1 MNRPL
6 WTSEDAAQATG
17 GTATMPFGAS
27 GISIDTR
34 SLQRGDLFIAL
45 RGPNHDGHDYVSDA
59 FARRAAA
66 AMVEHAPTDLP
77 AAGPLIEVGDTREG
91 LYALARAARRRSRA
105 RIAAVTGSVGKTG
118 TKETLGAILAAQAP
132 TALSLG
138 NLNNDI
144 GVPLS
149 LARMPEDST
158 YGVFEIGMNH
168 AGEIEPLSRLV
179 QPEVAVITTVAAVHL
194 ENFDSTFGIADA
206 KAEIFAG
213 MSGGVAVLNRDNPY
227 FPLLVAA
234 AQAAGVER
242 VISFGAHPEALARL
256 VDCEAEA
263 GGSTVWAQIEG
274 RDLRYRVSVPG
285 RHWVINSLAVLGAV
299 VALGAD
305 LEAATAVLATIE
317 APAGR
322 GRRITVEIPGGTI
335 DLIDESY
342 NASPTSMRAA
352 IETLSA
358 IGPNRSGRRIVVF
371 GDMLELG
378 ESSAALH
385 LSLAEPILHGGV
397 DMVFTCGSASAA
409 LQDALPKRLRGGHA
423 ATAAELAPLV
433 CAVLEPGDL
442 VMVKGS
448 RGLRTDLVVDAI
460 LSLGGRP
467 RAAANGH

>member
-1 MNRPL
+1 MKRPL

-17 GTATMPFGAS
+17 GTATMPFVADGV
-27 GISIDTR
+27 SIDTR

-45 RGPNHDGHDYVSDA
+45 RGPNHDGHDHVSDA
-59 FARRAAA
+59 FARRAAG
-66 AMVEHAPTDLP
+66 AMVEHAPTELP
-77 AAGPLIEVGDTREG
+77 AAGPLIEVGDTREA
-91 LYALARAARRRSRA
+91 LHALARAARRRSRA

-118 TKETLGAILAAQAP
+118 TKETLGAVLAAQAS
-132 TALSLG
+132 TAVSLG

-149 LARMPEDST
+149 LARMPADAT

-179 QPEVAVITTVAAVHL
+179 RPDVAIITTVAAVHL
-194 ENFDSTFGIADA
+194 EHFESTFDIADA

-213 MSGGVAVLNRDNPY
+213 MSGGAAVLNRDNPY
-227 FPLLVAA
+227 FPLLVSA
-234 AQAAGVER
+234 AQAAGVAR

-256 VDCEAEA
+256 MDCEADA
-263 GGSTVWAQIEG
+263 GGSTVWARIEG

-285 RHWVINSLAVLGAV
+285 RHWMINSLAVLAAV
-299 VALGAD
+299 VGLGAD
-305 LEAATAVLATIE
+305 LEAAAAVLATIE

-322 GRRITVEIPGGTI
+322 GRRIVVEIPGGTV

-342 NASPTSMRAA
+342 NASPASMRAA

-358 IGPNRSGRRIVVF
+358 IGPSRSGRRIVVF

-378 ESSAALH
+378 ASSPGLH

-397 DMVFTCGSASAA
+397 DMVFTCGHESAA
-409 LQDALPKRLRGGHA
+409 LQDALPRRLRGGHA
-423 ATAAELAPLV
+423 ASAAELAPLI
-433 CAVLEPGDL
+433 CAVLRPGDL

-448 RGLRTDLVVDAI
+448 RGIRTDLVVDAI